1 MTEQISIKGGR
12 MPGATSQ
19 DHAGKYTDII
29 VNHIDGFH
37 YEMIPADVT
46 RYAKM
51 VILDTLGVTWA
62 APVKKTEISRR
73 IIDFVHTVDHM
84 QESTVIGSKYKSG
97 AIHAA
102 LANGTMAHD
111 IVELDEVHNRAVT
124 HTAAVIVP
132 AALAVCERE
141 ERSGRDL
148 IAAVV
153 AGFDIA
159 CRLGIALEDSSIYA
173 RYFHPTSVCGVF
185 GAAVAAACLLQL
197 ENAEIRNAMSLA
209 GCQASGLIAWETE
222 LHHMSK
228 SFQSGMAAR
237 NGVTAALMAKMK
249 FLGPPAIFDGK
260 YNIFDAFSDKRNY
273 HLLVDAL
280 GSRFEIMGAGLKQY
294 SSCRH
299 THTPLDAF
307 MKIILGHDLVPQQI
321 KKITVRATEIAS
333 LMTNNN
339 DLPTHNLQLVL
350 SMAAFDRKIRVEQY
364 LKERYKDPEVVE
376 LSKRVEYIVD
386 PELTRSYPE
395 KWGAIVTVETT
406 DGRNL
411 SESVDYPKGDPNDP
425 FTFDEVKEKMMSLLV
440 EGVEKERVQTVIDIV
455 ETLETTENIKELSLL
470 LGAYDRGH

>member
-1 MTEQISIKGGR
+1 MDSSSNEK
-12 MPGATSQ
+12 

-29 VNHIDGFH
+29 VNYIDGFH
-37 YEMIPADVT
+37 YEMIPADVIQ
-46 RYAKM
+46 YAKM
-51 VILDTLGVTWA
+51 VIMDTLGVTWA

-73 IIDFVHTVDHM
+73 IIEFVHAVDQM
-84 QESTVIGSKYKSG
+84 QESTVIGSKYKSS
-97 AIHAA
+97 AINAA

-141 ERSGRDL
+141 EKSGRDL

-153 AGFDIA
+153 SAFDIE
-159 CRLGIALEDSSIYA
+159 CRLGIALEDTSIYA
-173 RYFHPTSVCGVF
+173 RNFHPTSVCGGF
-185 GAAVAAACLLQL
+185 GAAVAAAYLLQL
-197 ENAEIRNAMSLA
+197 EKEEIRSAMALA

-260 YNIFDAFSDKRNY
+260 YNVFDAFSDKRNY

-280 GSRFEIMGAGLKQY
+280 GSRFEILGAGLKQY

-307 MKIILGHDLVPQQI
+307 MKIILGHDLAPQEI
-321 KKITVRATEIAS
+321 KKITVRATEVAA
-333 LMTNNN
+333 LMTDNNN
-339 DLPTHNLQLVL
+339 LPTHNTQLVL
-350 SMAAFDRKIRVEQY
+350 SMAAFDRKIEVEQY
-364 LKERYKDPEVVE
+364 LQERYKDPEVVE

-386 PELTRSYPE
+386 PELTRFYPE
-395 KWGAIVTVETT
+395 KWGAIVTVETP

-411 SESVDYPKGDPNDP
+411 SERVDYPKGDPKDP
-425 FTFDEVKEKMMSLLV
+425 FTFDELKEKFMYLLI
-440 EGVEKERVQTVIDIV
+440 EGVEKERLQRVV
-455 ETLETTENIKELSLL
+455 EILEKLETIENIKELSLL
-470 LGAYDRGH
+470 LSA